1 MHNNYYFLRQ
11 LSHKLKSKLIGH
23 LVDECFSQNKD
34 ELIVVIDKNG
44 EAFNIKAHLS
54 SSFCCLTF
62 PTEFQRARKN
72 SVDLFE
78 PIVNKKIVDV
88 RQFLN
93 ERCFALIFDDDHKL
107 LFKMHGNRSNI
118 VLFGADNKALK
129 IFNGHLKK
137 DLELDFTKIDRPIDQ
152 SKQAFIQYSE
162 LELFPTF
169 GKVVHNYLKNHQYEI
184 KDVDSKWD
192 ILTNTLHLLDQSNYY
207 IIEKDQGLSLS
218 LLPFPGIIQE
228 FQNPITAVNNFFNN
242 YISTASL
249 RVEKKMALHQIQKS
263 LSQSN
268 NYLKKAQEKL
278 QKLSIGSSYSQMAD
292 IIMANLH
299 QIKAGESEVT
309 LTDFYNDNR
318 PITIKLKQNQSPQ
331 KIAENYYR
339 KAKNQSKE
347 LSNLKNSI
355 IAKQKLKQ
363 SFETHIDAINAIS
376 DYKTLREYLK
386 ETGLGKQKTASDTTQ
401 KPFKEVEFQGY
412 VIYIGKNSKSND
424 KMLQS
429 YTFKDDLWLHAKDV
443 SGSHVIIKYQ
453 SGKVFPKNVIERAA
467 QYAAF
472 HSKRKSDSL
481 CPVIVTPRKFVRKRK
496 GDPAGAVVVDKEE
509 VILVEPASS

>member
-1 MHNNYYFLRQ
+1 MGRP
-11 LSHKLKSKLIGH
+11 
-23 LVDECFSQNKD
+23 VVECYSQNKD
-34 ELIVVIDKNG
+34 ELIIVIGDNN

-54 SSFCCLTF
+54 PSFCCLTF
-62 PTEFQRARKN
+62 PEVIQRARKN

-78 PIVNKKIVDV
+78 TIVNRKIVEV

-93 ERCFALIFDDDHKL
+93 ERCFALVFDDEHKL

-118 VLFGADNKALK
+118 ILFGINNRALK
-129 IFNGHLKK
+129 IFNGHLRK

-152 SKQAFIQYSE
+152 SKQAFVESSE
-162 LELFPTF
+162 HELFPTF
-169 GKVVHNYLKNHQYEI
+169 GKVVHHYLKNHQYET
-184 KDVDSKWD
+184 KDVEGKWD
-192 ILTNTLHLLDQSNYY
+192 ILTNTLHLLNQPNFY
-207 IIEKDQGLSLS
+207 IIENDQGLSLS
-218 LLPFPGIIQE
+218 LLPLQGIIQE
-228 FQNPITAVNNFFNN
+228 FQNPISAVNNFFSK

-249 RVEKKMALHQIQKS
+249 RMEKKTALSHIQKG
-263 LSQSN
+263 LSQSS
-268 NYLKKAQEKL
+268 NYLKKAEEKL
-278 QKLSIGSSYSQMAD
+278 QKLSVGSGYSQMAD

-355 IAKQKLKQ
+355 SAKQKLKQ
-363 SFETHIDAINAIS
+363 SFEAHIAAITAIS
-376 DYKTLREYLK
+376 DYKVLRKYLK
-386 ETGLGKQKTASDTTQ
+386 ENGLEQQKAKTDSTQ
-401 KPFKEVEFQGY
+401 KPFKEVEYQGF

-429 YTFKDDLWLHAKDV
+429 FTFKDDLWLHAKDV

-453 SGKVFPKNVIERAA
+453 SGKVFPKNVIEKAA
-467 QYAAF
+467 QLAAF

-509 VILVEPASS
+509 VILVDPALG